1 MAEEIVQSPKPSKP
15 LIWNDPTYRAL
26 FFQVLVLGGVLSLG
40 YFLIS
45 NTLVNLERQG
55 IASGFGFLKG
65 TAGFSILMTLVD
77 YSEEDSYFWAFIVS
91 LLNTL
96 LVAGIGIFFATILG
110 FFIGVCRLSS
120 NWLLSRIAA
129 VYIETIRNIP
139 LLLQIFFWYFGV
151 LRGLPSP
158 GNSINIFDS
167 YFLNIR
173 GLYSPSPVFEE
184 GFSLIL
190 WALITAFLAIFFLA
204 RWARKRQQE
213 TGKQFPIFLSSISL
227 VIVLPFI
234 ATIVAGF
241 PLSWEY
247 PVLKGFNFT
256 GGFVIIPELV
266 ALSLALS
273 LYTASFIAEIVRGGI
288 LAISR
293 GQTEASYALGLQ
305 SWPTLRLV
313 VIPQA
318 LRVIIPPLTNQYLN
332 LTKNSSL
339 AAAIAYPDLV
349 LVFAGTV
356 LMQTGQA
363 VEIIAITMGVYLA
376 ISLMISA
383 FMNWY
388 NKKMALVE
396 S

>member
-1 MAEEIVQSPKPSKP
+1 MAEKVIQSQKPSKP
-15 LIWNDPTYRAL
+15 LVWNDPTYRAL
-26 FFQVLVLGGVLSLG
+26 FFQVLVLGGVISLG
-40 YFLIS
+40 YVLVS
-45 NTLVNLERQG
+45 NTLTNLERQG

-65 TAGFSILMTLVD
+65 TAGFSILMTLID

-120 NWLLSRIAA
+120 NWMLSKIAA
-129 VYIETIRNIP
+129 VYIETLRNIP

-158 GNSINIFDS
+158 GNSISIFDS

-173 GLYSPSPVFEE
+173 GLYSPAPIFED
-184 GFSLIL
+184 GFGLIL
-190 WALITAFLAIFFLA
+190 WALIAAVVATFCIS

-213 TGKQFPIFLSSISL
+213 TGQQFPTFLFSSSL
-227 VIVLPFI
+227 MICLPLI
-234 ATIVAGF
+234 ASFVAGF

-256 GGFVIIPELV
+256 GGFVVIPELV

-273 LYTASFIAEIVRGGI
+273 LYTASFIAEIVRAGI

-305 SWPTLRLV
+305 AWPTLRLV